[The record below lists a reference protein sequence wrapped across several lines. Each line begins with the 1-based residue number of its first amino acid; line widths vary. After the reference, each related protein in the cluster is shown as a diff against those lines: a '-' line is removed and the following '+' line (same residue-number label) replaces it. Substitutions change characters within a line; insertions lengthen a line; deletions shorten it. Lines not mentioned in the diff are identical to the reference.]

1 MSSFAKFFMVSP
13 QILFVISL
21 SKLKRTQILQCFYRF
36 RPFCFELTNHND
48 WFKLAVT
55 QGDDSIAASSE
66 DEDSEESEEGEDLGT
81 RRNHS
86 YDDHEDDEEDSYS
99 DDEET
104 EGEEEELS
112 EGEMRLLNMIKIN
125 KIDVKLNFP
134 KVAFNLSNQSIHHCD
149 C

>member
-1 MSSFAKFFMVSP
+1 MSSFAKFFMDSP
-13 QILFVISL
+13 QILFIISL

-66 DEDSEESEEGEDLGT
+66 DEDSEESEEGEDLRR

-86 YDDHEDDEEDSYS
+86 DDDDEDDSYS

-104 EGEEEELS
+104 ESEEEELS

>member
-66 DEDSEESEEGEDLGT
+66 DEDSEESEEGEDLG
-81 RRNHS
+81 RNHS

>member
-66 DEDSEESEEGEDLGT
+66 EEDSEESEEGEDLRR

-86 YDDHEDDEEDSYS
+86 DDDEEDSYS

-104 EGEEEELS
+104 ESEEEELS

>member
-66 DEDSEESEEGEDLGT
+66 EEDSEESEEGEDLRR

-86 YDDHEDDEEDSYS
+86 DDDEEDSYS